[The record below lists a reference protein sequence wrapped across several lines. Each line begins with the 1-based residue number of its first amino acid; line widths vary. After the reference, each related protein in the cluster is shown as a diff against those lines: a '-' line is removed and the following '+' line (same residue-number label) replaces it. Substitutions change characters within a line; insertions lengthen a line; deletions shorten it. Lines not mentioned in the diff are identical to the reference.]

1 MNIRCVSIAATL
13 SARGEDGLTDQMERH
28 IDGCPRCQT
37 DIADHRLLQRAF
49 VELRQAT
56 YPAPGEIPFRVMDA
70 IGPWSVP
77 TNAEA
82 RDHRTAVAAAAAVA
96 TAAATAAAGTAV
108 LFLRHRQRAA

>member
-13 SARGEDGLTDQMERH
+13 SARGEDGLTDRMERH
-28 IDGCPRCQT
+28 IRSCLRCQA
-37 DIADHRLLQRAF
+37 DLADHRSLQRAF
-49 VELRQAT
+49 VGLKQVT
-56 YPAPGEIPFRVMDA
+56 YPAPGEIPFRVMEA

-77 TNAEA
+77 ASHET

-108 LFLRHRQRAA
+108 LLLRHRQRAA